1 MSCRGCGSGT
11 PHAGNPRPV
20 RRRKTKG
27 FFSEQGELGR
37 NEPETFESP
46 RTPCQCEIE
55 DGQGHI
61 YCERHKCI
69 KTESLCHLCQFRQDY
84 FDLWERG
91 AGPMQ
96 SLLPEEPKEVEG
108 SGEVEEIEEVESQ
121 NEEPSKNGFFMG
133 DLDIPLKSRGLGD
146 TIAKITK
153 VTGIKAIVD
162 TVNKTLG
169 RECKCKERQS
179 KLNKL
184 VPYEK
189 PKKTKGFFE

>member
-11 PHAGNPRPV
+11 PHAGSPRPV

-27 FFSEQGELGR
+27 FFSEQGGLSE
-37 NEPETFESP
+37 NKPETFESP
-46 RTPCQCEIE
+46 RTPCECEIE

-61 YCERHKCI
+61 YCDRHKCI
-69 KTESLCHLCQFRQDY
+69 KTESLCYLCRFRQDY
-84 FDLWERG
+84 FDLWEQG
-91 AGPMQ
+91 VGPMQ
-96 SLLPEEPKEVEG
+96 SLLPETREI
-108 SGEVEEIEEVESQ
+108 EEIEEI
-121 NEEPSKNGFFMG
+121 EEEENHEELYNQGFFMG
-133 DLDIPLKSRGLGD
+133 DIDIPLKSRGLGD

>member
-11 PHAGNPRPV
+11 PHAGNPRPA

-27 FFSEQGELGR
+27 FFSEQGELDR
-37 NEPETFESP
+37 NKSETFESP

-96 SLLPEEPKEVEG
+96 SLLPEKSEKIEEA
-108 SGEVEEIEEVESQ
+108 EEIEPQ
-121 NEEPSKNGFFMG
+121 KHHEETFEQRFFMG
-133 DLDIPLKSRGLGD
+133 DPDIPLKSRGLGD
-146 TIAKITK
+146 TVAKITK

-162 TVNKTLG
+162 KINDALG